1 MIGVGIVGC
10 NYGRTVL
17 LPAFRTDPRCEVVA
31 LAGSDGARTA
41 ELARAVEVARGFGDW
56 RALIEDRAVTAVA
69 VAVPPDLQ
77 PEVAR
82 HALDLGKPVFV
93 EKPLAADLTA
103 ARGMVEAA
111 RRSGQPT
118 IIDFNFPELPS
129 WRRAKEILDSGAL
142 GRLRH
147 VVVTWNVENQATR
160 LRLKSWKTRAGEGGG
175 GLLGNFVSHCFYY
188 LEWFLGPIA
197 GLGGRV
203 FPLPDGDAESSIA
216 LAIAFASGVGGS
228 LQMSCASFL
237 GSGHRLEFYGED
249 GTLVLANPTAD
260 YFRGFQLMQAGRAD
274 SSLQPVATED
284 ASADRFS
291 RFPRRTGGAAGA
303 TLRRRVRAGRFP
315 FARLRR
321 RLSRAGPDR
330 CGASCACIRPLDRR
344 RAVGRG
350 GASVSAQRVL
360 VTGGSGFIGSAL
372 VKALVRHGDRVRVFD
387 DNSRGALRRLR
398 EVDADVEFVAGDI
411 RDPAAVDAAMRGIDE
426 VHHLAFVN
434 GTATFY
440 SAPELVLDV
449 GVKGM
454 VNVIDACRHWNVG
467 RLVLASSSEVYQSPP
482 QVPTDES
489 VPLVV
494 PDPLNPR
501 LSYGA
506 GKIISEMMAI
516 NYGRRHFERVLIFRP
531 HNVYGPDMGFDHVI
545 PQFAVR
551 LKRTID
557 AQASGPLSFDIQG
570 SGEETRSFCHVDD
583 LVQGVMVMREKGEHL
598 NIYHIGTTEE
608 VSIADLARR
617 MAAIAGREIA
627 LRPSAVLAGSTP
639 RRCPDVSKL
648 AALGYAPR
656 VPLDEGLPP
665 TLKWYWD
672 HESMAPAA

>member
-1 MIGVGIVGC
+1 
-10 NYGRTVL
+10 
-17 LPAFRTDPRCEVVA
+17 
-31 LAGSDGARTA
+31 
-41 ELARAVEVARGFGDW
+41 
-56 RALIEDRAVTAVA
+56 
-69 VAVPPDLQ
+69 
-77 PEVAR
+77 
-82 HALDLGKPVFV
+82 
-93 EKPLAADLTA
+93 
-103 ARGMVEAA
+103 
-111 RRSGQPT
+111 
-118 IIDFNFPELPS
+118 
-129 WRRAKEILDSGAL
+129 
-142 GRLRH
+142 
-147 VVVTWNVENQATR
+147 
-160 LRLKSWKTRAGEGGG
+160 
-175 GLLGNFVSHCFYY
+175 
-188 LEWFLGPIA
+188 
-197 GLGGRV
+197 
-203 FPLPDGDAESSIA
+203 
-216 LAIAFASGVGGS
+216 
-228 LQMSCASFL
+228 
-237 GSGHRLEFYGED
+237 
-249 GTLVLANPTAD
+249 
-260 YFRGFQLMQAGRAD
+260 
-274 SSLQPVATED
+274 
-284 ASADRFS
+284 
-291 RFPRRTGGAAGA
+291 
-303 TLRRRVRAGRFP
+303 
-315 FARLRR
+315 
-321 RLSRAGPDR
+321 
-330 CGASCACIRPLDRR
+330 
-344 RAVGRG
+344 
-350 GASVSAQRVL
+350 VSARRVL

-372 VKALVRHGDRVRVFD
+372 VKALVRHGDVVRVFD

-398 EVDADVEFVAGDI
+398 EVEADVEFLSGDI

-449 GVKGM
+449 GVKGI
-454 VNVIDACRHWNVG
+454 VNVIDGCRRWNVG

-501 LSYGA
+501 FSYGA

-516 NYGRRHFERVLIFRP
+516 NFGRKHLERVLIFRP

-545 PQFAVR
+545 PQFALR
-551 LKRTID
+551 LKRTMD
-557 AQASGPLSFDIQG
+557 THASGALPFSIQG

-648 AALGYAPR
+648 AALGYTPS

-665 TLKWYWD
+665 TLRWYWD